1 MSSGGVADEDIIS
14 RLKESRAV
22 YPLSGSEIAEL
33 GRRGVSPTVL
43 DYMQESYIV
52 SVRRQERMMYGDPFW
67 GYPCPGCRYP
77 YWRVPPYH
85 FPY

>member
-1 MSSGGVADEDIIS
+1 MSSSGVADKEIIA
-14 RLKESRAV
+14 RLKQSRAV

-33 GRRGVSPTVL
+33 GRQGVSPTVL
-43 DYMQESYIV
+43 DYLQDIYV
-52 SVRRQERMMYGDPFW
+52 DSVRRRERMMYGDAFW
-67 GYPCPGCRYP
+67 GYPCPSCRYP